1 MVFTLATM
9 YIVTT
14 GKKGESYLQASWYL
28 SIDIVSA
35 PLAKH
40 LLPLK
45 DGKIAVEIFEVD
57 NKKPETR
64 TEAFEKCLDVIKG
77 AGKKVGTIARS
88 EATGPFADE
97 WRKIYGDLG
106 KEIEEI
112 DSTYTL

>member
-1 MVFTLATM
+1 
-9 YIVTT
+9 
-14 GKKGESYLQASWYL
+14 
-28 SIDIVSA
+28 VSA

-106 KEIEEI
+106 KEIEEL